1 MEYIHDWWVTKA
13 ASSLVRKI
21 SYESCRP
28 RGFKEKGRCG
38 TEGHGGDGLG
48 IELVIWVVFPTLMI
62 PWALAKD
69 GQQQTALCSAFR
81 LRSLQRAVTHLLT
94 DPGAKQDLEK
104 RKLHGQCRH
113 RNITKMFLAKLCLH
127 LQHVYIKEMIW
138 KEIKDWLFSDIWDL
152 SMFSVKVLFHK
163 ALQSL
168 TWYALWY
175 SSCQA
180 KSPSTFSSL
189 LLTWVSLRTPF

>member
-1 MEYIHDWWVTKA
+1 MWHWGSRWGWV
-13 ASSLVRKI
+13 
-21 SYESCRP
+21 
-28 RGFKEKGRCG
+28 
-38 TEGHGGDGLG
+38 GDGVGDLSG
-48 IELVIWVVFPTLMI
+48 FSNPNDSMSPCKRWTAADCAMLCLQIAFSSKSCYTSAHW
-62 PWALAKD
+62 PWCQA
-69 GQQQTALCSAFR
+69 G
-81 LRSLQRAVTHLLT
+81 LREREASW
-94 DPGAKQDLEK
+94 PM
-104 RKLHGQCRH
+104 RH

-138 KEIKDWLFSDIWDL
+138 KETKDRLFSDIWDL